1 MTKHIG
7 LLSDTYCYIIILYA
21 IFHQYPLIYLTSTVI
36 ATSFLYR
43 FIYIIYS
50 NLRQIH
56 NCLTFT
62 ILLIVHSSMYIQLY
76 YVYILSNDVLKLQN
90 TTSTKTFHKEVLEF
104 PLSK

>member
-1 MTKHIG
+1 M
-7 LLSDTYCYIIILYA
+7 LYV
-21 IFHQYPLIYLTSTVI
+21 ISNPLIYLTSTVI

-43 FIYIIYS
+43 FIIYS
-50 NLRQIH
+50 NLRHIH

-62 ILLIVHSSMYIQLY
+62 ILLIVHSSMCIQLY